1 MLTHSLPQVDW
12 EQVAKDMNYKSAA
25 VASVRFRQV
34 RKSMESSFE
43 SPTSAGSG
51 GEPATPTKG
60 PKTKSSKVAKAAPKG
75 RTPKKGV
82 AHPVKKGPKGDKSA
96 TVVTKE
102 EDSGL
107 DEMEDDGD
115 DEIAPVAKHEVSED
129 ESYDMIDHGD
139 EQVST

>member
-60 PKTKSSKVAKAAPKG
+60 PKTKPGKVAKATPKG

-82 AHPVKKGPKGDKSA
+82 AHPVKGPKGAKSA
-96 TVVTKE
+96 AMVTKE

-115 DEIAPVAKHEVSED
+115 DEIAPVAKREASED
-129 ESYDMIDHGD
+129 ESYDMIDYGD